1 MTESRMTYRN
11 SDGVRRTSIV
21 DTDRPGELVVK
32 TEVDV
37 TRLLENNKAL
47 RELHPEKSVNKLV
60 ARVPMTVYE
69 QSIHE
74 NWDEGDWKKWLNDP
88 DNAMF
93 RVWAGR
99 V

>member
-1 MTESRMTYRN
+1 MAESRMTYRN

-21 DTDRPGELVVK
+21 DTDRPDQITIYTEADMTETIESVK
-32 TEVDV
+32 
-37 TRLLENNKAL
+37 RM
-47 RELHPEKSVNKLV
+47 REAQDPKSTHRHL

-69 QSIHE
+69 KSILE
-74 NWDEGDWKKWLNDP
+74 DWDDADWDRWLNDP

-93 RVWAGR
+93 RVWQGR